1 MEPQESSLW
10 QQFGGGNDDAVRAQ
24 LVMYYADWACK
35 EAQLWARQLFIT
47 GTEIA
52 DYEQYALIGL
62 IEALDQF
69 DPSTEVP
76 FRLFARFRVKGAILN
91 SIFSF
96 SEKAAQLSAARSLEA
111 DPAFTEPTDPL
122 RRVQLQIELLAMRF
136 LLQDSVQEPLHNVR
150 GMFYSSVELT
160 VLKQKMLHE
169 VLHLPEPEQSLMLL
183 HYQLDVSFGDI
194 AEFLQLSKG
203 RVSQIHK
210 QVIGRLM
217 QKLALP
223 TQSAYYHKGTSHHA
237 STEC

>member
-1 MEPQESSLW
+1 
-10 QQFGGGNDDAVRAQ
+10 
-24 LVMYYADWACK
+24 MYYADWACR
-35 EAQLWARQLFIT
+35 EAQLWARQIFIA

-62 IEALDQF
+62 MEALDQF
-69 DPSTEVP
+69 DLSTEVP

-96 SEKAAQLSAARSLEA
+96 SEKAAQLSAARQLDA
-111 DPAFTEPTDPL
+111 DPALADTTDPL

-136 LLQDSVQEPLHNVR
+136 LLQDSVQEPLHSVR
-150 GMFYSSVELT
+150 GMFYSSVEIS
-160 VLKQKMLHE
+160 VLKQKLLHE
-169 VLHLPEPEQSLMLL
+169 VLQLAEPEQSLMLL
-183 HYQLDVSFGDI
+183 HYQLDVSFSEI
-194 AEFLQLSKG
+194 AEFLNLSKG

-210 QVIGRLM
+210 QIIGRLM

-223 TQSAYYHKGTSHHA
+223 TPPSYSDTGISNYA

>member
-1 MEPQESSLW
+1 MEQQERALW
-10 QQFGGGNDDAVRAQ
+10 QQFDSGNDDAVRAQ

-47 GTEIA
+47 GTETA

-69 DPSTEVP
+69 DLSTEVP

-96 SEKAAQLSAARSLEA
+96 SEKAAQLSAARLQEVE
-111 DPAFTEPTDPL
+111 PALAEPTDPL
-122 RRVQLQIELLAMRF
+122 RRVQLHIELLAMRF
-136 LLQDSVQEPLHNVR
+136 LLQDSVQEPLHNVQ
-150 GMFYSSVELT
+150 GVFYSSVELT
-160 VLKQKMLHE
+160 VLKQKMLHQ
-169 VLHLPEPEQSLMLL
+169 VLQLAEPEQSLMLL
-183 HYQLDVSFGDI
+183 HYQLGVSFSDI

-223 TQSAYYHKGTSHHA
+223 NQSTYDHIGTPPHA